1 MAVPPRATTAVGLPT
16 LISFTATE
24 DDVIVHPFGA
34 GGPCVLQ
41 FGNYPTVPGI
51 TFTAVVD
58 VPNGWPGTLEFVQDV
73 ITHRSITP
81 GLANPRE
88 CIDSKGLRRLDTTD
102 PYDSTPV
109 QPGRRTVTT
118 NDSPA
123 QGLRERT
130 ECDDKFRMFLMW
142 RPDRFRGSVRVPIAK
157 LEWWWK
163 GQADSHAMPGDCN
176 DGAHAWTRTSGSHG
190 STPGATTT
198 DLPFTLL
205 NVTALNWER
214 C

>member
-1 MAVPPRATTAVGLPT
+1 MAPPGAAAIGLPR
-16 LISFTATE
+16 LVSFTAVE
-24 DDVIVHPFGA
+24 DAVLVHHMDA

-41 FGNYPTVPGI
+41 FGDYPTTPGI
-51 TFTAVVD
+51 AFTAVVD
-58 VPNGWPGTLEFVQDV
+58 VPAGWPGTLEFVQDV
-73 ITHRSITP
+73 ITLRSITP
-81 GLANPRE
+81 GQTHPRE
-88 CIDSKGLRRLDTTD
+88 CLDSQGQRRLDTTD
-102 PYDSTPV
+102 PYDSLHV
-109 QPGRRTVTT
+109 RPGRRTITT

-142 RPDRFRGSVRVPIAK
+142 RPDRFKGTVRAPIAK

-163 GQADSHAMPGDCN
+163 GRADSAAMPGDCN
-176 DGAHAWTRTSGSHG
+176 TGARAWVRISGTHG
-190 STPGATTT
+190 ATPGVATT

-205 NVTALNWER
+205 NVTALQWAR